1 MRYTV
6 EKQNKKRTVD
16 NMEKTK
22 FSKDLG
28 MIFTLLLPVI
38 YVVLGVLLLFVDGIS
53 TKVFAN
59 LFGAVAVVFGAAMII
74 HYFMRRGYLDM
85 RAYGFSIGV
94 FAVVIGICIMIKA
107 QDIANS
113 LSVLLNLCIM
123 LTAIIK
129 AQNAIQLKFAG
140 SILWIPVLC
149 ISCAFLICTV
159 LIAINPFKE
168 LSTRDT
174 FTYVVLICDGV
185 ASFAN
190 SILVR
195 IVFHKKAKESVTD
208 IQPV

>member
-1 MRYTV
+1 
-6 EKQNKKRTVD
+6 
-16 NMEKTK
+16 MEKNK

-28 MIFTLLLPVI
+28 MVFTLLLPVI
-38 YVVLGVLLLFVDGIS
+38 YVVLGILLLFVDGIS

-85 RAYGFSIGV
+85 HAYGFSIGV
-94 FAVVIGICIMIKA
+94 FAVVIGICIIIKA
-107 QDIANS
+107 EDIANS

-129 AQNAIQLKFAG
+129 AQNAIQLKFIQ
-140 SILWIPVLC
+140 SIMWIPVLC
-149 ISCAFLICTV
+149 ISGAFLICTV

-174 FTYVVLICDGV
+174 FTYIVLICDGV
-185 ASFAN
+185 VSFAN
-190 SILVR
+190 SIMLR
-195 IVFHKKAKESVTD
+195 IVFRIKEKEDVTD
-208 IQPV
+208 ITPV

>member
-1 MRYTV
+1 
-6 EKQNKKRTVD
+6 
-16 NMEKTK
+16 MERTK

-38 YVVLGVLLLFVDGIS
+38 YIVLGALLLFVDGIS

-59 LFGAVAVVFGAAMII
+59 LFGAVAIVFGAALII
-74 HYFMRRGYLDM
+74 LYFMRRGYLDM
-85 RAYGFSIGV
+85 RAYGFSIGA
-94 FAVVIGICIMIKA
+94 FAVIIGICIMIKA

-129 AQNAIQLKFAG
+129 AQNAIQLKFVG
-140 SILWIPVLC
+140 SVMWIPVLC
-149 ISCAFLICTV
+149 ISVAFLVCTV

-174 FTYVVLICDGV
+174 FTYIVLICDGV

-190 SILVR
+190 SIMLR
-195 IVFHKKAKESVTD
+195 IIFRQKAKESMREVE
-208 IQPV
+208 PV

>member
-6 EKQNKKRTVD
+6 CNQNKKDGNR
-16 NMEKTK
+16 MERTK

-59 LFGAVAVVFGAAMII
+59 LFGAAAIVFGAALII
-74 HYFMRRGYLDM
+74 LYFMRRSYLDM
-85 RAYGFSIGV
+85 HAYGFSIGA
-94 FAVVIGICIMIKA
+94 FAVVLGICIIIKSE
-107 QDIANS
+107 DIANS

-129 AQNAIQLKFAG
+129 AQNAIQLKFVG

-149 ISCAFLICTV
+149 ISGAFLVCTV

-174 FTYVVLICDGV
+174 FTYIVLICDGI

-190 SILVR
+190 SIMLRVLL
-195 IVFHKKAKESVTD
+195 HKKNKESATE
-208 IQPV
+208 IEPV